1 MPKKQ
6 QNKPNGFML
15 FANEI
20 KNQLLKEGHSIRN
33 TPDLIH
39 SASPKW
45 QVKTYFIAIFIL
57 PVPLS

>member
-6 QNKPNGFML
+6 QNKPNGFL
-15 FANEI
+15 LYANEI
-20 KNQLLKEGHSIRN
+20 KNQLLKEGHNIRS

-45 QVKTYFIAIFIL
+45 QVRQIFYSNVL
-57 PVPLS
+57 CFLFS